1 MTTTHTS
8 PGSGTERIKLFDH
21 YPPLDDIDAI
31 SEWHAQRLILL
42 MQYTNES
49 RKLLERYQGTAD
61 HMMMMINETDRN
73 LNKKAWKRKK
83 PCSHDKSRSSSSSS
97 SRSGSRSRS
106 RSRSKKRRSHSRS
119 PRSHTRTHS
128 DTHTR
133 RTREIRNGVDT
144 TSNALSSEVVAKRV
158 PGHYIYHTQH
168 LNMNRNMN
176 DMNGMN
182 YFHQHHQQHPY
193 QDEYH
198 AYKYKHDHENEDE
211 TRDHEEIGGGIS
223 EDAAAGA
230 DAGAC
235 ADTVTDTGTGTGTGT
250 GAVIQFEFPTNHD
263 HDLFLMRELKGT
275 SLSSLRNCDR
285 PTCTFTRTRGISESY
300 TSTSSTSSALISPS
314 IKSKPI
320 FVPKATTD
328 RNMNKSPH
336 IYNSSDAPALYGQ
349 SFSLDSYD
357 GTTNANTNANTNT
370 YFEESRMHKVASSP
384 GSSRSR
390 PGSAFTSTGNGA
402 GAGAGTT
409 LDTNS
414 DSFSNKYGLQHHLP
428 YHQSSSYMNMKMN
441 I

>member
-21 YPPLDDIDAI
+21 YPPSDDIDAI

-49 RKLLERYQGTAD
+49 RKLLERHQGTTD
-61 HMMMMINETDRN
+61 HMMTMINERDRN
-73 LNKKAWKRKK
+73 TNKKAWKRKK
-83 PCSHDKSRSSSSSS
+83 ACSHNKSRSSSS
-97 SRSGSRSRS
+97 RSGS

-119 PRSHTRTHS
+119 PRSHTHTHS
-128 DTHTR
+128 DAHIR
-133 RTREIRNGVDT
+133 RTREIHNGVDT
-144 TSNALSSEVVAKRV
+144 RTNALSSEVVAKTV
-158 PGHYIYHTQH
+158 PGQNVYHNEY
-168 LNMNRNMN
+168 LNMDMN
-176 DMNGMN
+176 MNGMN
-182 YFHQHHQQHPY
+182 HFHHHQQHPY

-198 AYKYKHDHENEDE
+198 EYKHKHDHENENE
-211 TRDHEEIGGGIS
+211 HENRNEGNGGGIS
-223 EDAAAGA
+223 EDA

-235 ADTVTDTGTGTGTGT
+235 AGTGTGT
-250 GAVIQFEFPTNHD
+250 GAVMQFEFPTNHD

-275 SLSSLRNCDR
+275 SLSSSRNCDK
-285 PTCTFTRTRGISESY
+285 PTCTFTRTRGISEPF
-300 TSTSSTSSALISPS
+300 TSTSSTSAMISPS
-314 IKSKPI
+314 IKTKPI
-320 FVPKATTD
+320 LVPKATTD
-328 RNMNKSPH
+328 RDINTRPH
-336 IYNSSDAPALYGQ
+336 IYNSSDAPLYGQ

-357 GTTNANTNANTNT
+357 GTTNANTNANTNA

-390 PGSAFTSTGNGA
+390 PGSACTSTGNGT
-402 GAGAGTT
+402 GAGTGTT
-409 LDTNS
+409 LDAHS